1 MSNSENATASNVLAK
16 HWARKGRQE
25 LDMLEATLDL
35 AHQLLVSGEVQPY
48 LRGENPFEVP
58 SYPWEIS
65 EVRRDAP
72 RRIWLG
78 TVSDLATGIGH
89 TVYFAA
95 GLARDADE
103 FRRQLASHVGHA
115 LANGAEVNLGL
126 EEFKF
131 SRTFISPPLRQ
142 VLTEFDEGKGA
153 PSQFFFLSRWS
164 ENSA

>member
-1 MSNSENATASNVLAK
+1 MSNSQNATASNVLAK
-16 HWARKGRQE
+16 HWARKGREE
-25 LDMLEATLDL
+25 LDMLEATLNL
-35 AHQLLVSGEVQPY
+35 ARRLLASGEVQPY
-48 LRGENPFEVP
+48 VEGENPFEVP
-58 SYPWEIS
+58 PFDWEAS
-65 EVRRDAP
+65 EPKADAP

-78 TVSDLATGIGH
+78 TVSDLESGTGH

-103 FRRQLASHVGHA
+103 FRRQLASNLGPT
-115 LANGAEVNLGL
+115 LANGAEVSLGL

-142 VLTEFDEGKGA
+142 VLTKFDEGKGA

-164 ENSA
+164 ENSS

>member
-1 MSNSENATASNVLAK
+1 MSNSENVSASDVLAK
-16 HWARKGRQE
+16 HWARKGSIK
-25 LDMLEATLDL
+25 LDMLEATLNL
-35 AHQLLVSGEVQPY
+35 ARQLLVREEVEPY
-48 LRGENPFEVP
+48 AEGENPFEVP

-65 EVRRDAP
+65 EVRRDAR

-78 TVSDLATGIGH
+78 TVSDLASGTGH

-103 FRRQLASHVGHA
+103 FRRQLASHLDLA
-115 LANGAEVNLGL
+115 LANGAKVNLGL

-142 VLTEFDEGKGA
+142 LLTKFDEGKGA
-153 PSQFFFLSRWS
+153 PAGFFYLSRWHQ
-164 ENSA
+164 NGV

>member
-1 MSNSENATASNVLAK
+1 MSNSQNATASEVLAK
-16 HWARKGRQE
+16 HWARKGREE
-25 LDMLEATLDL
+25 LDMLEATLNL
-35 AHQLLVSGEVQPY
+35 ARRLLASGEVQPY
-48 LRGENPFEVP
+48 VEGEDPFEVLP
-58 SYPWEIS
+58 YPWEIS
-65 EVRRDAP
+65 EVRLDAP

-78 TVSDLATGIGH
+78 TVSDLATGTGH

-103 FRRQLASHVGHA
+103 FRRQLASHLGHA
-115 LANGAEVNLGL
+115 LASGAEVNLGF
-126 EEFKF
+126 EKFKF

-142 VLTEFDEGKGA
+142 VLTKFDEGKGA